1 MIAISGLKDSTLRP
15 MTRDFALPRLVLI
28 YFISIPLALFLGYLM
43 ATPLNLSSLGVVSFC
58 LLILAFPVFLRQH
71 HAMLV
76 CACHAS
82 LILYFL
88 PGQPPLWVVLALGN
102 IAFAVVNRAMKKQVR
117 YLHVPMVSWALVF
130 LTFVVTLTAFMTGGI
145 GARVLGSDTFGGS
158 RYFSTY
164 AAIVGYFGLVTQ
176 PIAKGRG
183 PLLASLFF
191 LGGIT
196 AVASDVVYAAGPRF
210 YFLFAFFPTQL
221 AYLQAITQDAFV
233 RSTGLT
239 WAALSVFY
247 FVLLRFGIRGSM
259 DFGKPWRLLL
269 FIGSLVAAFYGGY
282 RSSVLL
288 MGFVFVVQFFFE
300 GLHKTVILP
309 AMVVATLI
317 GGPIFIANLDRM
329 PLTIQRSFSFLPVQ
343 VDPQAKAD
351 AAATVDWRVT
361 MWRIMLPEVP
371 KYLLLGRGYS
381 FSGSEFYL
389 TQEAVK
395 NGIYFGYEEALVTGD
410 YHNGLL
416 TLIIPFGIWGTLAFL
431 WLGGAGFWVLW
442 RNWQHGDPS
451 LRQVNTF
458 LLSYFTARYIFYF
471 AAYGKFDQDLFVFTG
486 VLGLGIALNGG
497 VRKANDGWMPP
508 PVAEAEEEEA

>member
-1 MIAISGLKDSTLRP
+1 

-43 ATPLNLSSLGVVSFC
+43 ATPLNLGSLGVVSFC
-58 LLILAFPVFLRQH
+58 LLILAFPVFMRQH
-71 HAMLV
+71 HAMLL
-76 CACHAS
+76 CAWHAS

-88 PGQPPLWVVLALGN
+88 PGQPPLWVVLAIGN
-102 IAFAVVNRAMKKQVR
+102 IAFAVVNRAMKKEVR
-117 YLHVPMVSWALVF
+117 YLHVPMLTLPVLFLAAAVGVTAL
-130 LTFVVTLTAFMTGGI
+130 LTGGI
-145 GARVLGSDTFGGS
+145 GARVLGSDMYGGS
-158 RYFSTY
+158 RYFATF
-164 AAIVGYFGLVTQ
+164 AAIIGYFGLVTQ
-176 PIAKGRG
+176 PIVRGRG
-183 PLLASLFF
+183 PLLSSLFF
-191 LGGIT
+191 LGGVT

-210 YFLFAFFPTQL
+210 YFLFAFFPTQM

-247 FVLLRFGIRGSM
+247 FTLLRFGIRGIM
-259 DFGKPWRLLL
+259 DFRRPWRFLL
-269 FIGSLVAAFYGGY
+269 FAGALVAGFYGGY

-288 MGFVFVVQFFFE
+288 MAFVFMVQFFFE
-300 GLHKTVILP
+300 GLHRTVILP
-309 AMVVATLI
+309 ILIVATLI
-317 GGPIFIANLDRM
+317 IGPIFIANLDRM
-329 PLTIQRSFSFLPVQ
+329 PLTVQRSFSFLPVR

-416 TLIIPFGIWGTLAFL
+416 TLIIPFGIWGMIGFCWLGAAGTLA
-431 WLGGAGFWVLW
+431 LW
-442 RNWQHGDPS
+442 RNWRYGDPS
-451 LRQVNTF
+451 LKQVNTF
-458 LLSYFTARYIFYF
+458 LLSYFSSRFLFYF
-471 AAYGKFDQDLFVFTG
+471 TFYGKFDQDLFVFMG
-486 VLGLGIALNGG
+486 ALGLSVALNNG
-497 VRKANDGWMPP
+497 VRSAKDPWSEAPPTEDKAEPP
-508 PVAEAEEEEA
+508 AAVVEAQR